1 MGEGVER
8 QDPALADLLM
18 GLCESVQCEGS
29 SLSTEVSSA
38 VPPGQTGQ
46 THRRCPA
53 TPAKAC
59 IFLKAHLW
67 KREKFPKSH
76 QDANPILWT
85 RVMQLASPGAGRT
98 VGEPTSFSCSC
109 SSIAAHVYP
118 LAGKRSRRQGH
129 HQTPRKDRA
138 SFHLAM
144 LPDFPTAEGL
154 TNRDSWKITVPWDRQ
169 TEACRSQRQGRASL
183 AALSQGPS
191 SFFSSILP
199 RAPRIQ

>member
-1 MGEGVER
+1 MGEQDRMGEGVER

-46 THRRCPA
+46 SHRRCPP
-53 TPAKAC
+53 TRAKAC

-98 VGEPTSFSCSC
+98 VGEPTSSSCSC
-109 SSIAAHVYP
+109 SSIAAHAYP

-129 HQTPRKDRA
+129 IK
-138 SFHLAM
+138 
-144 LPDFPTAEGL
+144 LPGRTGHPSIWPCCL
-154 TNRDSWKITVPWDRQ
+154 TSPQQKV
-169 TEACRSQRQGRASL
+169 
-183 AALSQGPS
+183 
-191 SFFSSILP
+191 
-199 RAPRIQ
+199 